1 MEERS
6 VSEELIKRGGRALII
21 AVRTDLVDV
30 NWLGQVVDEEYIY
43 YCLEKGISPCG
54 ESGEAH
60 TLVTDGPLF
69 ESPLAYS
76 VGQVNNSKNWAMIE
90 VFPG

>member
-21 AVRTDLVDV
+21 AVRTDLVEV
-30 NWLGQVVDEEYIY
+30 NWLGQVIDGEYIY

-54 ESGEAH
+54 
-60 TLVTDGPLF
+60 
-69 ESPLAYS
+69 
-76 VGQVNNSKNWAMIE
+76 N
-90 VFPG
+90 PGKRTPW